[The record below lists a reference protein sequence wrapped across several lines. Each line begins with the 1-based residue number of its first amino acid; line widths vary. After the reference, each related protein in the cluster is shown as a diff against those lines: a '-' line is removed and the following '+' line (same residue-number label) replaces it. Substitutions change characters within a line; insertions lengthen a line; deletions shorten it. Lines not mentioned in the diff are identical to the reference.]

1 MDETIKSMDATPD
14 QQDLVYTITVQGHGD
29 YPTEK
34 VIENPEI
41 TVSGAKDEA
50 TNNQWEYYINEIHE
64 VDKFI
69 GKLKDALAQRDEKTI
84 LVLWG
89 DHLPTLGLEESDMAT
104 GDIFKT
110 KYVTWNNFGLEKQ
123 DADLTSYQLLAH
135 LTDQLDIHEGT
146 MFRFHQSQ
154 QDVATDSKD
163 YIQNF
168 ELLQYDILYGKQRR

>member
-1 MDETIKSMDATPD
+1 M
-14 QQDLVYTITVQGHGD
+14 
-29 YPTEK
+29 
-34 VIENPEI
+34 
-41 TVSGAKDEA
+41 
-50 TNNQWEYYINEIHE
+50 
-64 VDKFI
+64 DKFI

-168 ELLQYDILYGKQRR
+168 ELLQYDILYGKRYCYNGDKDPYPASDLVMGIDETSIDRTWLASDGKLMIYGTFYSLE

>member
-1 MDETIKSMDATPD
+1 
-14 QQDLVYTITVQGHGD
+14 
-29 YPTEK
+29 
-34 VIENPEI
+34 
-41 TVSGAKDEA
+41 
-50 TNNQWEYYINEIHE
+50 
-64 VDKFI
+64 
-69 GKLKDALAQRDEKTI
+69 
-84 LVLWG
+84 
-89 DHLPTLGLEESDMAT
+89 MAT

-168 ELLQYDILYGKQRR
+168 ELLQYDILYGKRYCYNGDKDPYPASDLVMGIDETSICLLYTSVSSPVPAPADCYIPFRTIQLLFFS

>member
-1 MDETIKSMDATPD
+1 
-14 QQDLVYTITVQGHGD
+14 
-29 YPTEK
+29 
-34 VIENPEI
+34 
-41 TVSGAKDEA
+41 
-50 TNNQWEYYINEIHE
+50 
-64 VDKFI
+64 
-69 GKLKDALAQRDEKTI
+69 
-84 LVLWG
+84 
-89 DHLPTLGLEESDMAT
+89 MAT

-168 ELLQYDILYGKQRR
+168 ELYSTISFMENATATTAIKTRIRLRSGHGYR